1 MEKFFKL
8 EEKKLRQLAEKEAFE
23 VWKAGLPAW
32 VISKREV
39 AQKILP
45 EQREEFVQMATKKLS
60 EYKSKDL
67 LEKEEE
73 KSPPLKRKPTKK
85 KKGMFGGL
93 FS

>member
-1 MEKFFKL
+1 
-8 EEKKLRQLAEKEAFE
+8 
-23 VWKAGLPAW
+23 
-32 VISKREV
+32 
-39 AQKILP
+39 
-45 EQREEFVQMATKKLS
+45 MATKKLS